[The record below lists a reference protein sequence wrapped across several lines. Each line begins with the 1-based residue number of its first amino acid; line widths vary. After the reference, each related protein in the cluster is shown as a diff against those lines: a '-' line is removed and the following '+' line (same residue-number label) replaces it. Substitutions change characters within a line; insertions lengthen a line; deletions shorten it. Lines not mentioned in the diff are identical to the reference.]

1 MMNNSISKRLLT
13 MIFILFHSIYFYG
26 ENIETRQYIENECN
40 KAVSNGLFCYM
51 IHTLSGIDIPNL
63 FYPREVKDEI
73 ISWYESN
80 DEVITMDLIK
90 DTELI
95 YTHDYSL
102 PKLFDDD
109 SMHYLDKQI
118 ENIQKR
124 LKYRNIYLRY
134 GSASTPQNDSVVI
147 AYFHSHLVA
156 LDSAFSGNDNEL
168 AVGHIES
175 IQLSEKY
182 VYFRFIVGCLSG
194 FEWDPV
200 DPILTRFG
208 YCLIRDWIIYNSR
221 YISQNQI
228 DDCANLWKQFA
239 SLSPNERLEKSRNLK
254 LYRNIEY

>member
-1 MMNNSISKRLLT
+1 MMNNSISKQLLA
-13 MIFILFHSIYFYG
+13 MIFIFSHSIYFYG
-26 ENIETRQYIENECN
+26 ENIEAREYIENECN

-63 FYPREVKDEI
+63 FYPKEVKDEI

-102 PKLFDDD
+102 PILFDDD

-124 LKYRNIYLRY
+124 LKYRNIYVRY
-134 GSASTPQNDSVVI
+134 GSANTPQNDSVVI
-147 AYFHSHLVA
+147 AYFHSRLVA
-156 LDSAFSGNDNEL
+156 LDTAFSGNDRAQE
-168 AVGHIES
+168 VGQIEA

-200 DPILTRFG
+200 DPVLTRFD
-208 YCLIRDWIIYNSR
+208 YCLIHDWIVYNSK
-221 YISQNQI
+221 YVSQSQM
-228 DDCANLWKQFA
+228 DDCANLWKQYA
-239 SLSPNERLEKSRNLK
+239 SLSPNERWEKSKELK
-254 LYRNIEY
+254 LYRNFDY